1 MLEKIYRIDGWPN
14 VRAAAEHSAKPG
26 PGIRVPIR
34 GRAEEYDCVVVGAGA
49 SGLAAAKYYRDRFG
63 PDKRVLVLDP
73 LPDFGGHSHRNEFHV
88 PNAAAGGADLM
99 ILRNGG
105 TVNLDSIGAWNQP
118 AGSRLDIPGSYG
130 QPALDMLTYC
140 GVDPHNFPAAS
151 APGIPSS
158 YGLRQMLLFPAADW
172 GADTLAQNRVN
183 ATEPSTVAGW
193 TAFVNRL
200 PYSAAAKAA
209 IVRIQTGTTDWL
221 QAKHGPMSV
230 DDKLRLLHEDH
241 LQAVPHELSRRAR
254 GGDRPVPAHLARAA
268 RRRRAGDVRLRHV
281 APRAS
286 PGFAASACPTR
297 KGLTFPGIGRT
308 PQMGNMVGA
317 EPVGPLAGR
326 QHVAAAPAGEQ
337 AHPGGVPGRRRRPP
351 NQENIVKAAAT
362 TRSSTVRA
370 TSCGSG

>member
-1 MLEKIYRIDGWPN
+1 MADGEARDGITRRDFLDGVAITAAGLAAAAASPNLTGAEAAVKSAHDRWWPEPPKLPPGYYPPTGTGIKGQPDNVLEKIYRIDGWPN

-140 GVDPHNFPAAS
+140 GVDPHNFPAVERA
-151 APGIPSS
+151 
-158 YGLRQMLLFPAADW
+158 RHPA
-172 GADTLAQNRVN
+172 R
-183 ATEPSTVAGW
+183 ATACARCCS
-193 TAFVNRL
+193 
-200 PYSAAAKAA
+200 
-209 IVRIQTGTTDWL
+209 
-221 QAKHGPMSV
+221 
-230 DDKLRLLHEDH
+230 
-241 LQAVPHELSRRAR
+241 SRRRSGAR
-254 GGDRPVPAHLARAA
+254 TRSRRTASTPPSPARS
-268 RRRRAGDVRLRHV
+268 RAG
-281 APRAS
+281 PRS
-286 PGFAASACPTR
+286 
-297 KGLTFPGIGRT
+297 
-308 PQMGNMVGA
+308 
-317 EPVGPLAGR
+317 
-326 QHVAAAPAGEQ
+326 
-337 AHPGGVPGRRRRPP
+337 
-351 NQENIVKAAAT
+351 
-362 TRSSTVRA
+362 
-370 TSCGSG
+370 

>member
-1 MLEKIYRIDGWPN
+1 MADGDARDGITRRDFLDGVAITAAGLAAAAASPNLTGAEAAVKSAHDRWWPEPPKLPPGYYPPTGTGIKGQPDNVLEKIYRIDGWPN

-183 ATEPSTVAGW
+183 ATEPGTVAGW

-221 QAKHGPMSV
+221 QAKHGPMTV
-230 DDKLRLLHEDH
+230 DDKLRLLTKITYKQYLTNYLAAPEEAIVQYQRTSHG
-241 LQAVPHELSRRAR
+241 LLGAGVQATS
-254 GGDRPVPAHLARAA
+254 
-268 RRRRAGDVRLRHV
+268 
-281 APRAS
+281 AS
-286 PGFAASACPTR
+286 DMWLLGQPGFA
-297 KGLTFPGIGRT
+297 GLGLPD
-308 PQMGNMVGA
+308 PD
-317 EPVGPLAGR
+317 GP
-326 QHVAAAPAGEQ
+326 
-337 AHPGGVPGRRRRPP
+337 
-351 NQENIVKAAAT
+351 
-362 TRSSTVRA
+362 
-370 TSCGSG
+370 